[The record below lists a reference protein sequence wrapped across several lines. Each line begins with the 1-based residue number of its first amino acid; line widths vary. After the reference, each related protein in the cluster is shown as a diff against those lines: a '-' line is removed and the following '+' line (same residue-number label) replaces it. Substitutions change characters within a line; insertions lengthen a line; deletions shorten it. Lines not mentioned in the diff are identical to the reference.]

1 MNKIYKFENE
11 EHKNTHLMQIHHSM
25 PNRKCHIT
33 FIEFLKTFSAY
44 NCSNNDYQQS
54 LFTQALRILCR
65 FMPCNSGIIPHT
77 LHCAN
82 TRLLTDVYVVHGVI
96 PLKICHLW
104 LKFCINIV
112 SLSFKLKNN
121 NEFCTCHASST
132 VMTCGK
138 FCSDLLEKNWIIT
151 KYNFHH
157 IWILHQ

>member
-1 MNKIYKFENE
+1 MNFNGLWIKFTNLTM
-11 EHKNTHLMQIHHSM
+11 KNTKTCILRKYIIVCPIENVTSHL
-25 PNRKCHIT
+25 
-33 FIEFLKTFSAY
+33 EFLKTFSAY

-65 FMPCNSGIIPHT
+65 FMPSNSGIIPHT

-112 SLSFKLKNN
+112 SLSFKLK
-121 NEFCTCHASST
+121 
-132 VMTCGK
+132 K
-138 FCSDLLEKNWIIT
+138 QQ
-151 KYNFHH
+151 
-157 IWILHQ
+157 WILHMSRQLNCLDMWEIL